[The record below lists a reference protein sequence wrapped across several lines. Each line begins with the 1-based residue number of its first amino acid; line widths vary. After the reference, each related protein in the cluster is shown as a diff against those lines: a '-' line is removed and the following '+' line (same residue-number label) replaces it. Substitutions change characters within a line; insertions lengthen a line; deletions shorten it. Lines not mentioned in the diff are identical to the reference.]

1 MRDRRSCATLI
12 SIPNTTM
19 SILSHTPMLYKTKS
33 GYEYPEFFEYY
44 QSAVASVWRPEEVA
58 MASDVKDWN
67 QNLSQSERDLIAG
80 VLRGFTVAEMGIS
93 EYWGDTVCRLFK
105 KPEILSMA
113 RAFSFFEQIHAQAYN
128 HLSDTLGINEFEAFL
143 SDPAAQK
150 KVERFFTSCSSE
162 KVSLAVFSGAGEGV
176 SLFASFAILLAFNKT
191 GRMKGLAQIISW
203 SVNDEGCHS
212 NGGSAL
218 FRELVREVGITE
230 YQVSEIKAGFD
241 SVIEN
246 EYSFLDN
253 IFGAID
259 NTSIPIDLSDL
270 KAYIKS
276 RANDRLKNLGL
287 PQLCYSMTAEEV
299 SASRSISDWFVP
311 MVKAQ
316 TNTDF
321 FAMGKDGKGY
331 VAKPIQDFQSV
342 DLSTLELELV

>member
-1 MRDRRSCATLI
+1 
-12 SIPNTTM
+12 
-19 SILSHTPMLYKTKS
+19 MLYKAKS

-58 MASDVKDWN
+58 MASDVNDWHH
-67 QNLSQSERDLIAG
+67 NLSQSERDLIAG

-93 EYWGDTVCRLFK
+93 EYWGDTVCKLFR

-150 KVERFFTSCSSE
+150 KVEKFFTACSSE

-203 SVNDEGCHS
+203 SSIDEAAHS
-212 NGGSAL
+212 DGGSSL
-218 FRELVREVGITE
+218 FRELVKEQGITDDE
-230 YQVSEIKAGFD
+230 ISEIKAGFD

-246 EYSFLDN
+246 EYSFLQN
-253 IFGAID
+253 IFNTID
-259 NTSIPIDLSDL
+259 NNSIPVSFPDL
-270 KAYIKS
+270 KAYVKS
-276 RANDRLKNLGL
+276 RANNRLDNLGL
-287 PQLCYSMTAEEV
+287 PQLLYSMSKEEIE
-299 SASRSISDWFVP
+299 ASSNISSWFDP
-311 MVKAQ
+311 MVRGQ
-316 TNTDF
+316 TNSDF
-321 FAMGKDGKGY
+321 FAMGKDGKAY
-331 VAKPIQDFQSV
+331 VAKPSQDFMSV
-342 DLSTLELELV
+342 DLSALDLELV

>member
-1 MRDRRSCATLI
+1 
-12 SIPNTTM
+12 M
-19 SILSHTPMLYKTKS
+19 SILSHTPMLYKAKS

-58 MASDVKDWN
+58 MASDVNDWHH
-67 QNLSQSERDLIAG
+67 NLSQSERDLIAG

-93 EYWGDTVCRLFK
+93 EYWGDTVCKLFR

-150 KVERFFTSCSSE
+150 KVEKFFTACSSE

-203 SVNDEGCHS
+203 SSIDEAAHS
-212 NGGSAL
+212 DGGSSL
-218 FRELVREVGITE
+218 FRELVKEQGITDDE
-230 YQVSEIKAGFD
+230 ISEIKAGFD

-246 EYSFLDN
+246 EYSFLEN
-253 IFGAID
+253 IFNTID
-259 NTSIPIDLSDL
+259 NNSIPVSLSDL
-270 KAYIKS
+270 KAYVKS
-276 RANDRLKNLGL
+276 RANNRLDNLGL
-287 PQLCYSMTAEEV
+287 SQLLYSMSKEEIE
-299 SASRSISDWFVP
+299 ASSNISSWFDP
-311 MVKAQ
+311 MVRGQ
-316 TNTDF
+316 TNSDF
-321 FAMGKDGKGY
+321 FAMGKDGKAY
-331 VAKPIQDFQSV
+331 VAKPSQDFMSV
-342 DLSTLELELV
+342 DLSALDLELV